1 MSVDRSISMAS
12 RSKKKPCQFLNNNN
26 NNNNNNY
33 NYYFKL
39 HHFTNHAFKHEALKY
54 ILRPTRI

>member
-1 MSVDRSISMAS
+1 MAS